1 MAEIQTKPTPAS
13 PDEFIDKLE
22 NERRKSDAKE
32 LIRIFREVTGE
43 EAVMWGPAIIGF
55 GTMHYKYESGWEG
68 DMPKAGFSPR
78 KQNLALY
85 LSSGYPEYEDQLSRL
100 GKYKKA
106 VSCLYLNKLS
116 DADPEVLREMISSGF
131 NFETDKC
138 G

>member
-1 MAEIQTKPTPAS
+1 MADIQTKPTAVS

-55 GTMHYKYESGWEG
+55 GTTHYKYESGWEG

-78 KQNLALY
+78 KQSLSLY
-85 LSSGYPEYEDQLSRL
+85 LSSDYPEYEDLLSKL
-100 GKYKKA
+100 GKHKKA

-116 DADPEVLREMISSGF
+116 DADPEILRQMISMGF
-131 NFETDKC
+131 KSESDKC